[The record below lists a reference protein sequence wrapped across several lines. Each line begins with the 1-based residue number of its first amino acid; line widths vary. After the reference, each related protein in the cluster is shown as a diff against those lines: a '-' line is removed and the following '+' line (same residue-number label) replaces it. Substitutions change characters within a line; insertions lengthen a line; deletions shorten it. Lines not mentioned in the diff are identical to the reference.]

1 MSRATNNGRPQAG
14 FERMARIAALSTL
27 LILGL
32 AGCGGNDETPEIRS
46 FEIALLSPSV
56 ARVSYD
62 LTDPA
67 RLALDIRAVDGA
79 ESGTLPLGPPG
90 TQFGSLTMAPRMPA
104 GRGTIRVRFEQG
116 EFDFT
121 QPDTLRFQLLAV
133 TTDGRRSR
141 SDPITKIKPGH

>member
-1 MSRATNNGRPQAG
+1 
-14 FERMARIAALSTL
+14 MARMAALSTL

-67 RLALDIRAVDGA
+67 RLRLDIRGVNGGVDFPRFSGHLTAWGPRAPERSASATIETAVPGRV
-79 ESGTLPLGPPG
+79 SG
-90 TQFGSLTMAPRMPA
+90 
-104 GRGTIRVRFEQG
+104 
-116 EFDFT
+116 
-121 QPDTLRFQLLAV
+121 
-133 TTDGRRSR
+133 
-141 SDPITKIKPGH
+141 